1 MDHKKRVWI
10 GCHNDIIGLD
20 VSCVWLGIHC
30 LTVGCHQRLTEL
42 ARNLRAVVCFE
53 ATDGQ
58 EWRLWAAH
66 DGAGMEARQL
76 PPAHIKA
83 FAASR
88 GTRAKTDRIDAKLSA
103 RHLAFRPDV

>member
-1 MDHKKRVWI
+1 MSQRYHRPRCLLRLV
-10 GCHNDIIGLD
+10 GHSLSVCGLT
-20 VSCVWLGIHC
+20 STAPQHG
-30 LTVGCHQRLTEL
+30 GGHQRLTEL
-42 ARNLRAVVCFE
+42 ARNLGAVVCFE

-58 EWRLWAAH
+58 EWRLWAAL

>member
-1 MDHKKRVWI
+1 MSLAI
-10 GCHNDIIGLD
+10 GWAFIVCLRADINGPPTRRGPSTADRIGAQF
-20 VSCVWLGIHC
+20 G
-30 LTVGCHQRLTEL
+30 
-42 ARNLRAVVCFE
+42 AVVCFE

-58 EWRLWAAH
+58 EWRLWAAL

>member
-1 MDHKKRVWI
+1 
-10 GCHNDIIGLD
+10 
-20 VSCVWLGIHC
+20 
-30 LTVGCHQRLTEL
+30 
-42 ARNLRAVVCFE
+42 
-53 ATDGQ
+53 
-58 EWRLWAAH
+58 
-66 DGAGMEARQL
+66 MEARQL

>member
-1 MDHKKRVWI
+1 MSLAI
-10 GCHNDIIGLD
+10 GWAFIVCLRADINGP
-20 VSCVWLGIHC
+20 STRRG
-30 LTVGCHQRLTEL
+30 HQRLTEL
-42 ARNLRAVVCFE
+42 ARHLGTFVCFE

-58 EWRLWAAH
+58 EWRLWAAL

>member
-1 MDHKKRVWI
+1 MVPQH
-10 GCHNDIIGLD
+10 GG
-20 VSCVWLGIHC
+20 G
-30 LTVGCHQRLTEL
+30 HQRLTEL
-42 ARNLRAVVCFE
+42 ARHLGAAVCFE

-88 GTRAKTDRIDAKLSA
+88 GTRAKTDRIDAKLST
-103 RHLAFRPDV
+103 RHLASRPDV